1 MINTEGLHAFL
12 PFHEEIRALSRN
24 IFTSG
29 CAHACSELTLLY
41 NYYYYYCIIVQ
52 YCIIINEQFNL
63 SVTVKSITSR
73 ESFILSI
80 YLKKQNYL

>member
-1 MINTEGLHAFL
+1 MAASRDFVLFSFMNITHTYAMINTEGLHVFL

-41 NYYYYYCIIVQ
+41 NYYYYYCIIVL
-52 YCIIINEQFNL
+52 YNH
-63 SVTVKSITSR
+63 
-73 ESFILSI
+73 
-80 YLKKQNYL
+80 